1 MFFNRI
7 RLRAKVYIEKRISRK
22 KAIRQGLENKSKN
35 FLTNVNNQGRIGD
48 SEFYYFFIYNF
59 RNNSTLEILMS
70 NI

>member
-22 KAIRQGLENKSKN
+22 KAIRQGLENKNKN